1 MSSEYIFDATP
12 ENFKELVIGN
22 SMRGP
27 VAVNYW
33 SATAGPCIKL
43 WPTLEKLANEYNGQ
57 FLLINVNTDKFRSFV
72 QNELGVR
79 SVPTIQVFFNQQ
91 VVDVL
96 HGAESEQSI
105 RAMLIRHL
113 PRSSDSLLVES
124 VRLYN
129 NNKVDEAIDELKKIQ
144 QLDPENPR
152 VSTSIIKLL
161 FRESRF
167 DEMDDYIRLQS
178 SAIRNNEE
186 IISLQT
192 HAKLQQAAESV
203 TDSEQLYKALELD
216 ENNVELKYKAVALDA
231 MNDRLHTA
239 LEQLLE
245 ILELDANYQNNL
257 PGKTMVLLLNAM
269 GDQVEEVKRYRNRMM
284 DVLSR
289 R

>member
-1 MSSEYIFDATP
+1 
-12 ENFKELVIGN
+12 
-22 SMRGP
+22 
-27 VAVNYW
+27 
-33 SATAGPCIKL
+33 
-43 WPTLEKLANEYNGQ
+43 
-57 FLLINVNTDKFRSFV
+57 
-72 QNELGVR
+72 
-79 SVPTIQVFFNQQ
+79 
-91 VVDVL
+91 
-96 HGAESEQSI
+96 
-105 RAMLIRHL
+105 MLIRHL

-124 VRLYN
+124 VKLYN

-192 HAKLQQAAESV
+192 HARLQQAAESV

-216 ENNVELKYKAVALDA
+216 ENNVELKYKAAALDA

-269 GDQVEEVKRYRNRMM
+269 ADQVEEVKRYRNRMM